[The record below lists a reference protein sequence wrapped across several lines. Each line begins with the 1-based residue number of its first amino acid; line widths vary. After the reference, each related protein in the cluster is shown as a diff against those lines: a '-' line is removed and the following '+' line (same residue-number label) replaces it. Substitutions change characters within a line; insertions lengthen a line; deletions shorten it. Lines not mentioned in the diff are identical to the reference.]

1 METIVSQMVHCRIYL
16 ISKTTFHLENY
27 NATVMLDK
35 QIYLLV
41 TWIQYFSSEEFVS
54 GMHINEY
61 ITHIERDIDYKRRI
75 LSAYFGNNIRNH
87 KIYTQISA
95 F

>member
-1 METIVSQMVHCRIYL
+1 MAHCRIYL
-16 ISKTTFHLENY
+16 IGKTTFHLENY

-41 TWIQYFSSEEFVS
+41 TWIQYFSFEDFVP

-61 ITHIERDIDYKRRI
+61 IIHIEIDIDYKRRI
-75 LSAYFGNNIRNH
+75 RRIKNLSTESNRI
-87 KIYTQISA
+87 
-95 F
+95 